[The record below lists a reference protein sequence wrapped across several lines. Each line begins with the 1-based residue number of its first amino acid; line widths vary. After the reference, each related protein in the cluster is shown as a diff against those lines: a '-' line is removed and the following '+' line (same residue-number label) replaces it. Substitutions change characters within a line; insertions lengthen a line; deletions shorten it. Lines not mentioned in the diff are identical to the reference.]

1 MSARPPP
8 LDQSPEKAALRDR
21 MRKLRA
27 GVHALEAASAA
38 RAVRDRFLAQ
48 IEVPQNA
55 VVAAY
60 SAFGDEI
67 DPLPLLEA
75 LAAKG
80 VALALPVV
88 EAKAAP
94 LVFRAWMPGAPL
106 VPHRFGMAEPSRD
119 APAVVPDIVVAP
131 LLAFDRQGYR
141 LGYGGGYYDRTLAGL
156 RKRGRVLAVGIGYAM
171 QETPNVPRA
180 PHDLPLDWI
189 VTERAAFAPFAAD
202 ARADH
207 WLSWKG
213 F

>member
-1 MSARPPP
+1 MRAAR
-8 LDQSPEKAALRDR
+8 ARI
-21 MRKLRA
+21 
-27 GVHALEAASAA
+27 HALEATSAA

-48 IEVPQNA
+48 IDVPQNA

-60 SAFGDEI
+60 AAFGGEL

-94 LVFRAWMPGAPL
+94 LVFRAWEPGTPL
-106 VPHRFGMAEPSRD
+106 VQHRFGMAEPPRD
-119 APAVVPDIVVAP
+119 APALVPDIVVAP

-141 LGYGGGYYDRTLAGL
+141 LGYGGGYYDRTLAAL
-156 RKRGRVLAVGIGYAM
+156 RKRGRVLAVGIGFAL
-171 QETPNVPRA
+171 QEMPNVPRA
-180 PHDLPLDWI
+180 PHDVPLDWI
-189 VTERAAFAPFAAD
+189 VTERAALAPLAAD

-207 WLSWKG
+207 WMSWKG

>member
-1 MSARPPP
+1 VSARPSPSV
-8 LDQSPEKAALRDR
+8 QSPEKAALRAH
-21 MRKLRA
+21 MRTARS
-27 GVHALEAASAA
+27 GVHPLEAASAA
-38 RAVRDRFLAQ
+38 RAVRDRFLGA

-55 VVAAY
+55 IVAAY
-60 SAFGDEI
+60 AAFGGEL

-88 EAKAAP
+88 EAKGAP
-94 LVFRAWMPGAPL
+94 LVFRAWAPGAPL

-131 LLAFDRQGYR
+131 LFAFDRQGYR
-141 LGYGGGYYDRTLAGL
+141 LGYGGGYYDRTLAAL
-156 RKRGRVLAVGIGYAM
+156 RKRSRVLAVGIGFAV

-180 PHDLPLDWI
+180 PHDVPLDWI
-189 VTERAAFAPFAAD
+189 VTERAAFAPLAAD

-207 WLSWKG
+207 WMSWKG

>member
-1 MSARPPP
+1 
-8 LDQSPEKAALRDR
+8 
-21 MRKLRA
+21 MRAVRA
-27 GVHALEAASAA
+27 NVHALEATSAA
-38 RAVRDRFLAQ
+38 RALRDRFLAQ

-60 SAFGDEI
+60 AAFGGEI
-67 DPLPLLEA
+67 DPLPLLDA

-80 VALALPVV
+80 VKLALPVV

-94 LVFRAWMPGAPL
+94 LVFRAWEPGAPL

-119 APAVVPDIVVAP
+119 APTLVPDIVVVP

-141 LGYGGGYYDRTLAGL
+141 LGYGGGYYDRTLAAL
-156 RKRGRVLAVGIGYAM
+156 RKRGRVLAVGVGFAL
-171 QETPNVPRA
+171 QETASVPRA
-180 PHDLPLDWI
+180 SHDMPLDWI
-189 VTERAAFAPFAAD
+189 VTERAAFASLATD

-207 WLSWKG
+207 WMSWKG

>member
-1 MSARPPP
+1 MSARPSP
-8 LDQSPEKAALRDR
+8 LVQSPEKDALRAR
-21 MRKLRA
+21 MRAARA
-27 GVHALEAASAA
+27 GVHAIEAASAA
-38 RAVRDRFLAQ
+38 RAARDRFLAG

-60 SAFGDEI
+60 AAFGGEI

-94 LVFRAWMPGAPL
+94 LVFRAWMPGDQL
-106 VPHRFGMAEPSRD
+106 VQHRFGMAEPPRE
-119 APAVVPDIVVAP
+119 APALVPDIVVVP
-131 LLAFDRQGYR
+131 LLAFDRQGQR
-141 LGYGGGYYDRTLAGL
+141 LGYGGGYYDRTLAAL
-156 RKRGRVLAVGIGYAM
+156 RKRGRVLAVGIGFAL
-171 QETPNVPRA
+171 QEMPSVPRA
-180 PHDLPLDWI
+180 AHDVPLDWI
-189 VTERAAFAPFAAD
+189 VTERAAFAPLAAD

>member
-8 LDQSPEKAALRDR
+8 LVQSPEKAALRAK
-21 MRKLRA
+21 MRDLRA
-27 GVHALEAASAA
+27 GVHALEATSAA
-38 RAVRDRFLAQ
+38 LALRDRFLAQ

-60 SAFGDEI
+60 AAFGGEI

-75 LAAKG
+75 LGARG
-80 VALALPVV
+80 VRLALPVV

-94 LVFRAWMPGAPL
+94 LVFRAWQPGAPL
-106 VPHRFGMAEPSRD
+106 VPHRFGMAEPARA
-119 APAVVPDIVVAP
+119 APAVVPDIVVVP

-141 LGYGGGYYDRTLAGL
+141 LGYGGGYYDRTLATL
-156 RKRGRVLAVGIGYAM
+156 RKRGRVLAVGIGFAV
-171 QETPNVPRA
+171 QEMPSVPRA
-180 PHDLPLDWI
+180 SHDAPLDWI
-189 VTERAAFAPFAAD
+189 VTERASFAPLAAD

-207 WLSWKG
+207 WMSWKG

>member
-1 MSARPPP
+1 MR
-8 LDQSPEKAALRDR
+8 ALRAR
-21 MRKLRA
+21 
-27 GVHALEAASAA
+27 VHALEAASAA
-38 RAVRDRFLAQ
+38 CALRDRFLAQ

-60 SAFGDEI
+60 AAFGGEL

-88 EAKAAP
+88 EARSAP
-94 LVFRAWMPGAPL
+94 LVFRAWVPGAPL
-106 VPHRFGMAEPSRD
+106 VRHRFGMAEPSRA

-141 LGYGGGYYDRTLAGL
+141 LGYGGGYYDRTLAAL
-156 RKRGRVLAVGIGYAM
+156 RKRGRVLAVGVGFAL
-171 QETPNVPRA
+171 QESAHVPRA
-180 PHDLPLDWI
+180 PHDAPLDWI
-189 VTERAAFAPFAAD
+189 VTERAAFAPLAAD

>member
-1 MSARPPP
+1 
-8 LDQSPEKAALRDR
+8 
-21 MRKLRA
+21 MRGLRA
-27 GVHALEAASAA
+27 GVHALEATSAA

-55 VVAAY
+55 IVAAY
-60 SAFGDEI
+60 AAFGGEL

-94 LVFRAWMPGAPL
+94 LVFRAWEPGAPL
-106 VPHRFGMAEPSRD
+106 VQHRFGMAEPPRD
-119 APAVVPDIVVAP
+119 APAVVPDIVVVP

-141 LGYGGGYYDRTLAGL
+141 LGYGGGYYDRTLAAL
-156 RKRGRVLAVGIGYAM
+156 RKRGRVLAVGVGFAV
-171 QETPNVPRA
+171 QEMPSVPRG
-180 PHDLPLDWI
+180 PHDVPLDWI
-189 VTERAAFAPFAAD
+189 VTERASFAPLAAD

>member
-1 MSARPPP
+1 MNARPPP
-8 LDQSPEKAALRDR
+8 LLQSPEKAALRAP
-21 MRKLRA
+21 MRNARA
-27 GVHALEAASAA
+27 RVHALEAASAA
-38 RAVRDRFLAQ
+38 RALRDRFLAQ

-55 VVAAY
+55 IVAAY
-60 SAFGDEI
+60 AAFGGEL

-94 LVFRAWMPGAPL
+94 LVFRSWEPGAPL

-119 APAVVPDIVVAP
+119 ALAVVPDIVVVP
-131 LLAFDRQGYR
+131 LLAFDRKGYR

-156 RKRGRVLAVGIGYAM
+156 RKRGRVLAVGIGFAS
-171 QETPNVPRA
+171 QEMPNVPRD

-189 VTERAAFAPFAAD
+189 VTERAAFAPLGAD

-207 WLSWKG
+207 WMSWKG